1 MEGLVSKRAAIR
13 IPFSE
18 DGFVSIVFVIAK
30 GSGGFRPVINL
41 KKSNVYIKYEKFKME
56 GLQSLRHLVRPNDW
70 MPKIE
75 LKDAYL
81 EFQKFLRFV
90 WEGKYYQGMAMPFG
104 LSSAPR
110 TFTKLMKL
118 LIEYL
123 RRRGIRLIIY
133 LTKC

>member
-81 EFQKFLRFV
+81 RVSKVSTVCLGREIL
-90 WEGKYYQGMAMPFG
+90 
-104 LSSAPR
+104 PR
-110 TFTKLMKL
+110 HGNAFWSVISPEDIHQVDETVNRVFAA
-118 LIEYL
+118 
-123 RRRGIRLIIY
+123 
-133 LTKC
+133 